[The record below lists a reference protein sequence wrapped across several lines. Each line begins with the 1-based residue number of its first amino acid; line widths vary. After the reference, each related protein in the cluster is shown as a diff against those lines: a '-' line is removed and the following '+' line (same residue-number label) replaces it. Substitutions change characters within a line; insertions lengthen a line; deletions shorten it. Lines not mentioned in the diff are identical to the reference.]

1 MDAELE
7 QRIVKRASE
16 LFLMHGIKS
25 ITMDFIAGDIGISKR
40 TLYEVFRDKD
50 ALLLKTL
57 AYQEEKSR
65 EERDKLALTCTNPF
79 ELGLKE
85 FARISQAIRRVNR
98 NYMRDLQKYHPKVLP
113 YLEANRKS
121 NTEGVIRL
129 TEEGIREG
137 YVRPE
142 LNGRLLALILQ
153 AQFEILMNFE
163 KIEEYNFSFSEVF
176 ETIVINFARGM
187 ATQKGL
193 ELVDNYLSKK
203 NE

>member
-85 FARISQAIRRVNR
+85 FARDIASDTAG
-98 NYMRDLQKYHPKVLP
+98 K
-113 YLEANRKS
+113 
-121 NTEGVIRL
+121 
-129 TEEGIREG
+129 
-137 YVRPE
+137 PE
-142 LNGRLLALILQ
+142 LYA
-153 AQFEILMNFE
+153 
-163 KIEEYNFSFSEVF
+163 
-176 ETIVINFARGM
+176 
-187 ATQKGL
+187 
-193 ELVDNYLSKK
+193 
-203 NE
+203 

>member
-1 MDAELE
+1 M
-7 QRIVKRASE
+7 
-16 LFLMHGIKS
+16 
-25 ITMDFIAGDIGISKR
+25 
-40 TLYEVFRDKD
+40 
-50 ALLLKTL
+50 
-57 AYQEEKSR
+57 
-65 EERDKLALTCTNPF
+65 
-79 ELGLKE
+79 
-85 FARISQAIRRVNR
+85 
-98 NYMRDLQKYHPKVLP
+98 
-113 YLEANRKS
+113 
-121 NTEGVIRL
+121 